1 MADDTMTKILWAG
14 VIAGITGMYGFFL
27 KHIIKH
33 PDRDE
38 INKQI
43 DDLWEKK
50 QSSDRCDEIVK
61 RIDGSYADLKDEIS
75 SFHTKLDTILKH
87 VIK

>member
-1 MADDTMTKILWAG
+1 MADDTLTKILWGG
-14 VIAGITGMYGFFL
+14 VITGIVGMYGFFL

-33 PDRDE
+33 PDREE

-43 DDLWEKK
+43 NDLWEKK
-50 QSSDRCDEIVK
+50 QSGNNCDEIVK
-61 RIDGSYADLKDEIS
+61 RLDGNFEQLHA
-75 SFHTKLDTILKH
+75 KLDTILKN